1 MAVIPARDAQST
13 VADVV
18 RGLRQI
24 LPDAAILVVDDGSTD
39 GTGVAARGAGAEVI
53 RHEINRGKGA
63 ALQTGFDEAIRRGM
77 DQVLSLDADGQ
88 HDPAR
93 APELLRALDRFD
105 VVIGSRDG
113 DRTGMPW
120 IRRATNTVMTRIVSG
135 LARNRIADT
144 QSGYRA
150 VRSDVLRSVRPR
162 SSRFEYESEFLIE
175 AGRKGFSFG
184 AVAIPT
190 LYNAPGSHIDPFRD
204 TIRFFRLVFRRWS
217 S

>member
-1 MAVIPARDAQST
+1 
-13 VADVV
+13 
-18 RGLRQI
+18 
-24 LPDAAILVVDDGSTD
+24 
-39 GTGVAARGAGAEVI
+39 
-53 RHEINRGKGA
+53 
-63 ALQTGFDEAIRRGM
+63 M
-77 DQVLSLDADGQ
+77 DQVLTLDADGQ

-93 APELLRALDRFD
+93 APELLHALDRFD

-120 IRRATNTVMTRIVSG
+120 IRRATNSVMTRIVSA
-135 LARNRIADT
+135 LARHRIADT

-150 VRSDVLRSVRPR
+150 VRADVLRSVRPR

-204 TIRFFRLVFRRWS
+204 TLRFFRLVFRRWDS
-217 S
+217 